1 MIGYLREIYYWTVS
15 TFLKNYVTAKCS
27 PKSQAKIYKKYTK
40 KLLAAIF
47 NNLVIKEAL
56 LSIKNT
62 KLLKL

>member
-1 MIGYLREIYYWTVS
+1 MREIYRWTVS
-15 TFLKNYVTAKCS
+15 TFLENYVTAKCS
-27 PKSQAKIYKKYTK
+27 PKSQAEIYEKRTK

-56 LSIKNT
+56 LPIKNT